1 MIEWRRLSTGVRP
14 VPDPVATPVIWGG
27 AFLGALVLVATLN
40 FFGGHGRPMF
50 ALVALSLLAALLGL
64 CARFVAAPG
73 TAALCW
79 LFLNGFA
86 IPPAGHLSWA
96 GDRDT
101 GWLACLLAAAIAGT
115 ALARVVNA
123 RAGYRRITPFGHRS
137 WPPE

>member
-79 LFLNGFA
+79 VFLNGFA

-96 GDRDT
+96 GDRDA